1 MNKLL
6 FFLTFLTLNSQ
17 INLYSMGQQKKSISK
32 NDLGYSLFNE
42 CMFGTDIKKIQ
53 DLLDQGADINFQSK
67 RGKTALMIAIGTPN
81 YNLELIKFL
90 IDIEGIN
97 LDIRSNDGAT
107 ALITAID
114 KKNDEIAKLLIN
126 KGANLDIQDLYGR
139 SPLILAIQL
148 RNTYIAS
155 LLISSGANL
164 NLKDNEGHDALQWAI
179 SQRNDRI
186 ISMITIQDK
195 TNDHFCEIAQKLK
208 EEFTEQLFDSESPSL
223 EKLKIL
229 FDKYPLD
236 VNTKKEY
243 LGSKFVEAVEYEK
256 DKLIKILIEQDIN
269 LNYQDE
275 DGYTALMR
283 AVENDNIEIVKIL
296 INKKVNLD
304 LVDRYKYSALTI
316 ALDQEK
322 EEIALLLIEN
332 GANLTIETNDKTTAI
347 TIAKKWKNAKI
358 EKLIN
363 QKLFENAI
371 KQLSLKPKQ
380 HNTDTKKSV
389 NDKSLKKQN
398 KQAPPL
404 SKKLAKKV
412 EKNKKQLTKKKNIEL
427 LIQYAKE
434 DNEKEITELLESFPE
449 IIDEK
454 DSNGFTALMH
464 ACKQCSVDTV
474 KALLK
479 KNANTEITDSLNGH
493 TAFTLAALE
502 ILNISK
508 MIETNK
514 NDAQLI
520 QLLEYYKEIVKEL
533 CKAHANIE
541 IQDKQGKTILE
552 KAQSTGPEIYEF
564 FKSLKKRTCAQCLE
578 ETDSLKLCGKCR
590 KVGYCSELCQKNNW
604 RAHKVICGQVISTD
618 YEETVD

>member
-1 MNKLL
+1 MKKLL
-6 FFLTFLTLNSQ
+6 FLFTCLALNLQ
-17 INLYSMGQQKKSISK
+17 VNLYSMSQKKLGYEALGLELIMSCMKGSLEEATNWISK
-32 NDLGYSLFNE
+32 
-42 CMFGTDIKKIQ
+42 
-53 DLLDQGADINFQSK
+53 GADINYKNQY
-67 RGKTALMIAIGTPN
+67 GKTPLINAIGTRN
-81 YNLELIKFL
+81 YNYDLVKFL

-114 KKNDEIAKLLIN
+114 KHNNEVAELLIK
-126 KGANLDIQDLYGR
+126 KGANLDIQDLNGR
-139 SPLILAIQL
+139 SSLILTIQL
-148 RNTYIAS
+148 DNTYIAS

-164 NLKDNEGHDALQWAI
+164 NLKDNEGHDAFLWAI
-179 SQRNDRI
+179 SKRNDRI
-186 ISMITIQDK
+186 ISMITNK
-195 TNDHFCEIAQKLK
+195 NTTNDHHEINQGLK
-208 EEFTEQLFDSESPSL
+208 EEFTDQLFDSTSPSL
-223 EKLKIL
+223 KKLQIL

-236 VNTKKEY
+236 VNAKKEY
-243 LGSKFVEAVEYEK
+243 LGSKLVEAIEYGK

-283 AVENDNIEIVKIL
+283 AVENNNIEIVKIL
-296 INKKVNLD
+296 INKKVKLD
-304 LVDRYKYSALTI
+304 LVDRYNYSALII

-347 TIAKKWKNAKI
+347 TIAKKWNNTKV

-363 QKLFENAI
+363 QKLFENTI

-380 HNTDTKKSV
+380 HNTDTKKST

-398 KQAPPL
+398 QQTPPL

-412 EKNKKQLTKKKNIEL
+412 EKNKKQLTKRKNIEL

-434 DNEKEITELLESFPE
+434 DNEKKIVELLESFPE

-454 DSNGFTALMH
+454 DHNGFTALMYG
-464 ACKQCSVDTV
+464 CKQCSVDTV

-508 MIETNK
+508 MIEIDK
-514 NDAQLI
+514 NDAQLS
-520 QLLEYYKEIVKEL
+520 QLLEDYKEIVKEL

-541 IQDKQGKTILE
+541 IQDKQGRTIFE
-552 KAQSTGPEIYEF
+552 KAQNSNPEIYEF
-564 FKSLKKRTCAQCLE
+564 FKNLKKRTCAQCFE

-590 KVGYCSELCQKNNW
+590 KVGYCNELCQKNNW
-604 RAHKVICGQVISTD
+604 RAHKVICGKIVDTD